1 MNPEIDTTGVKRP
14 ITLTIYDDVDGKVL
28 AGPTNIT
35 SNSYIYNG
43 ELLKQAGSYRF
54 EFLDASGRLGIS
66 GLTILPAKPVSVNSI
81 ASSSVFVKG
90 QKNTILVR
98 AVDAFGNIARG
109 GILKFSAKL
118 SGGGYF
124 VQNSDTKLEKSTV
137 E

>member
-1 MNPEIDTTGVKRP
+1 MDVTGVKRP
-14 ITLTIYDDVDGKVL
+14 IAVTIYDEIDGKVL

-35 SNSYIYNG
+35 TDSYTYNG
-43 ELLKQAGSYRF
+43 DLLKQAGSYRF
-54 EFLDASGRLGIS
+54 EFLDATGRLGVS
-66 GLTILPAKPVSVNSI
+66 SLSILPAKPVSINAI

-109 GILKFSAKL
+109 NVLKFSAKL